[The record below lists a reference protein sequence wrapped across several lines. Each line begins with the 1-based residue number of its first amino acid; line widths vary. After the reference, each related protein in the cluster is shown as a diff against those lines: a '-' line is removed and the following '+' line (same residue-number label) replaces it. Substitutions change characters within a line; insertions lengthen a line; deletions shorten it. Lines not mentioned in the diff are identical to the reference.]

1 MRPYSDVL
9 FLFSSSFDIPVD
21 LAKKKKKIAYLF
33 VPVLQSEGLRK
44 EMNAWMREME
54 WELELSTYWKGRK

>member
-1 MRPYSDVL
+1 MFYFSFLQVL
-9 FLFSSSFDIPVD
+9 TFL
-21 LAKKKKKIAYLF
+21 LTLQKKKKKIAYLF

>member
-21 LAKKKKKIAYLF
+21 LAKRKKKAYLF

>member
-21 LAKKKKKIAYLF
+21 LAKKKKKKIAYLF

-44 EMNAWMREME
+44 EMNA
-54 WELELSTYWKGRK
+54 

>member
-1 MRPYSDVL
+1 MFYFSFLQVL
-9 FLFSSSFDIPVD
+9 TFL
-21 LAKKKKKIAYLF
+21 LTLQKEKKKAYLF